1 VNNAT
6 ADTVSNVLE
15 QIVNVT
21 GNKEMT
27 NTSELLT
34 DAEITVLA
42 SSLDKVADIVVNK
55 SLPTENV
62 VKVYVKLLIQNIF
75 TRFRIVFL

>member
-1 VNNAT
+1 M
-6 ADTVSNVLE
+6 VSNALE

-21 GNKEMT
+21 GNEDTT
-27 NTSELLT
+27 NTLELLT

-42 SSLDKVADIVVNK
+42 NSLEKVAEIVVNK

-62 VKVYVKLLIQNIF
+62 VKV
-75 TRFRIVFL
+75 